1 MDKVIFFSVRYH
13 FLKDF
18 IYLFLGRGKEGARE
32 GEKHQCV
39 VVSWVPTTED
49 LAHNPGMCPDWES
62 NQWPFGLQSGTQ
74 STEPHQPGCHLKKI
88 LDYHRFNRKY
98 INMAIYVLVLILIDD
113 WWTCSNWDVMISFN
127 SRKSSPLYL

>member
-39 VVSWVPTTED
+39 VVS
-49 LAHNPGMCPDWES
+49 
-62 NQWPFGLQSGTQ
+62 
-74 STEPHQPGCHLKKI
+74 
-88 LDYHRFNRKY
+88 
-98 INMAIYVLVLILIDD
+98 
-113 WWTCSNWDVMISFN
+113 
-127 SRKSSPLYL
+127 